1 MVERWTQTFHDKLD
15 SFQGPPPDFISQFPV
30 SQDGFP
36 RGGRALM
43 RYKALMDPQNTP
55 FRWLSTIPVYGVTLR
70 NNVASPYLE
79 LSLIQN
85 SSFPGSTLFHFL
97 VNSKQCWIFPVRWP
111 TIVGQ
116 FYISVAENPGNGMCE
131 APNVQKELN
140 AKISWLLEC
149 KWIRKYTRFKANQAT
164 ECKLWA
170 LKVIYIPRSVWIF
183 FAILLD
189 QLVTLQNQ

>member
-1 MVERWTQTFHDKLD
+1 MTFYRIFRYALYNNAMRTSKGCSVSLSLVPFIWMVILLPVCMYEVMTFTVKCLSNLIFFPVDLPSLSPQLHAALKMVERWTQTFHDKLD

-79 LSLIQN
+79 LLLIQN
-85 SSFPGSTLFHFL
+85 SSFLGLTLFHL
-97 VNSKQCWIFPVRWP
+97 LTRNSVEFSAH
-111 TIVGQ
+111 G
-116 FYISVAENPGNGMCE
+116 
-131 APNVQKELN
+131 
-140 AKISWLLEC
+140 
-149 KWIRKYTRFKANQAT
+149 
-164 ECKLWA
+164 
-170 LKVIYIPRSVWIF
+170 
-183 FAILLD
+183 D
-189 QLVTLQNQ
+189 